1 MTLKAKPLS
10 KKKTDNHH
18 KHSLEK
24 QLKLVAV
31 AILGLFSVLIFWIM
45 SLLALSVLIKFTVL
59 ALVIIPMGILTAY
72 FYHKMIT
79 PFYSL
84 TNMVEAIRLEDY
96 SLRARDQYQPGVMHN
111 LSQEISQ
118 LSNDLQHRKQIYD
131 QHTLLIYH
139 LIEQLDAP
147 IAIFNHKLQLSH
159 ANASFSDYIKQ
170 PWQTKRLSSSQSLG
184 FVLND
189 DTDFLKQHWS
199 FVDKNKTSQWQ
210 IKQSQFTQNEQQ
222 FYLVILT
229 NVELIL
235 RKNQQDSWQQIIRV
249 MSHEIRNS
257 LTPIKSLAQSLVA
270 LPNQEE
276 RSKQALNVIVE
287 RSLALQEFINRYGD
301 ITQKI
306 NIQHSWIESGPF
318 INDLLLIFPE
328 QIFESKIKCQQIWA
342 DPTLLKQVVINLI
355 KNAIEAHKSDEVISL
370 NIYYNHMNNEVIIE
384 IIDCGQGIS
393 NPENLFVPFYTTKKN
408 GHGIGLGLCK
418 NIIEQHQGRLSLTN
432 NTDELSHTKKEIRGA
447 TAKISLPKPASSLV

>member
-1 MTLKAKPLS
+1 
-10 KKKTDNHH
+10 
-18 KHSLEK
+18 
-24 QLKLVAV
+24 
-31 AILGLFSVLIFWIM
+31 
-45 SLLALSVLIKFTVL
+45 
-59 ALVIIPMGILTAY
+59 
-72 FYHKMIT
+72 
-79 PFYSL
+79 
-84 TNMVEAIRLEDY
+84 
-96 SLRARDQYQPGVMHN
+96 
-111 LSQEISQ
+111 
-118 LSNDLQHRKQIYD
+118 
-131 QHTLLIYH
+131 
-139 LIEQLDAP
+139 
-147 IAIFNHKLQLSH
+147 
-159 ANASFSDYIKQ
+159 
-170 PWQTKRLSSSQSLG
+170 
-184 FVLND
+184 
-189 DTDFLKQHWS
+189 
-199 FVDKNKTSQWQ
+199 
-210 IKQSQFTQNEQQ
+210 
-222 FYLVILT
+222 
-229 NVELIL
+229 LIL

-370 NIYYNHMNNEVIIE
+370 NIYSNHMNNEVIIE

-432 NTDELSHTKKEIRGA
+432 NTDELSHAKKEIGGA
-447 TAKISLPKPASSLV
+447 TAKISLPKPVSSLV

>member
-1 MTLKAKPLS
+1 MTLKAKAMIN
-10 KKKTDNHH
+10 KNIGRHH
-18 KHSLEK
+18 NHSLEQ
-24 QLKLVAV
+24 QLKIVALVV
-31 AILGLFSVLIFWIM
+31 FCVFSSLVFWIM
-45 SLLALSVLIKFTVL
+45 TLLALSPLMKFTIL
-59 ALVIIPMGILTAY
+59 AFVIIPTGILFAY

-84 TNMVEAIRLEDY
+84 TNLVEAIRLEDY
-96 SLRARDQYQPGVMHN
+96 SLRARDQYQTGVMHS
-111 LSQEISQ
+111 LSHEIAQ
-118 LSNDLQHRKQIYD
+118 LSNDLQQRKQVYD

-159 ANASFSDYIKQ
+159 ANASFSDYIRQ

-189 DTDFLKQHWS
+189 DVELSKQHWS
-199 FVDKNKTSQWQ
+199 FIDESQTNKWQ

-229 NVELIL
+229 NVELLL

-257 LTPIKSLAQSLVA
+257 LTPIKSLAQTLVE

-276 RSKQALNVIVE
+276 RAKQALNVIVE
-287 RSLALQEFINRYGD
+287 RSLALQEFVNRYGD

-306 NIQHSWIESGPF
+306 NIQQSWIESGPF
-318 INDLLLIFPE
+318 INDLLVIFHG
-328 QIFESKIKCQQIWA
+328 QIFESKIECQKLWA

-355 KNAIEAHKSDEVISL
+355 KNAIEANQS
-370 NIYYNHMNNEVIIE
+370 NEVIKLNIFSSKKENEITIE
-384 IIDCGQGIS
+384 IIDRGQGIA
-393 NPENLFVPFYTTKKN
+393 NPENLFVPFYTTKKQ

-432 NTDELSHTKKEIRGA
+432 NVDELNHAKNEIPGA
-447 TAKISLPKPASSLV
+447 TARILLPNPVSSPG